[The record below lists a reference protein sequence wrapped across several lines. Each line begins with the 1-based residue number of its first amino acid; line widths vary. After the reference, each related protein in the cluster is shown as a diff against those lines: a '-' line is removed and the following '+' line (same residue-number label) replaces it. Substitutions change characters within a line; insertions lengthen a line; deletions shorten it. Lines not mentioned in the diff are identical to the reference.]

1 MEERE
6 AKIIVNGQEPQD
18 VVIVDNG
25 EDFRNGD
32 GRIPNHDKVE
42 IVYKSSK

>member
-6 AKIIVNGQEPQD
+6 AKIIVSGQEPQD

-25 EDFRNGD
+25 EDYKNGE
-32 GRIPNHDKVE
+32 GKIPNHDKVE
-42 IVYKSSK
+42 IVYKSSE